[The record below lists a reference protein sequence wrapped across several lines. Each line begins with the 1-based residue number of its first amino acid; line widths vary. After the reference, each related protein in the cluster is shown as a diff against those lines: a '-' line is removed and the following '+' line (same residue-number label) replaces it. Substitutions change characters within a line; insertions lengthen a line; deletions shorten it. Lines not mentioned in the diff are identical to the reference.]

1 MNTQEKTK
9 RLTLAAVF
17 CALAFLM
24 TLVPA
29 PKVSFLS
36 FDVKDTVIATASL
49 LLGPS
54 VAISL
59 SLAVPLL
66 EFITVGTTG
75 PWGLLMDV
83 LSTAAFSVTVAFIYK
98 YRKSLS
104 GAILALS
111 VSAVLQVAVK
121 MLANLFITPI
131 YMGVPRSAVVSLL
144 LPLLLPFNA
153 TKSLFNASLV
163 MLLYKPIS
171 EALRRSGLLGRREG
185 AVSYRLGGRSLLV
198 FFISL
203 AVLLATVLLLFL
215 ALGAT
220 YGGEG

>member
-1 MNTQEKTK
+1 MTTGEKTR
-9 RLTLAAVF
+9 RLSLAAVF
-17 CALAFLM
+17 CALAFLL

-36 FDVKDTVIATASL
+36 FDIKDTVIATASL

-54 VAISL
+54 VAVAL

-66 EFITVGTTG
+66 ESITVGTTG

-83 LSTAAFSVTVAFIYK
+83 ISTISFSVTVAFIYK

-111 VSAVLQVAVK
+111 VSAVLQVAMM
-121 MLANLFITPI
+121 MLANLLITPL
-131 YMGVPRSAVVSLL
+131 YTGAPRSVVASML

-153 TKSLFNASLV
+153 TKSVFNAF
-163 MLLYKPIS
+163 
-171 EALRRSGLLGRREG
+171 LRLS
-185 AVSYRLGGRSLLV
+185 
-198 FFISL
+198 
-203 AVLLATVLLLFL
+203 
-215 ALGAT
+215 
-220 YGGEG
+220 